1 MIKIFDITKYPCPIL
16 FVKAKILLESLV
28 LGERAILRFKGK
40 DTRKTLPKTL
50 EEDGFK
56 ITNYLVKER
65 SFSEDRIHS
74 TLNRLKKA
82 LERKSQNLDQW
93 F

>member
-1 MIKIFDITKYPCPIL
+1 MKKFFDITKYSCPIS
-16 FVKAKILLESLV
+16 FIKAKILLESLV

-65 SFSEDRIHS
+65 EIFEIEV
-74 TLNRLKKA
+74 LKK
-82 LERKSQNLDQW
+82 K
-93 F
+93 